1 MGNITDISPIWLGNN
16 VRVLKPDIQLIGDQ
30 SADTITVPSG
40 NTKILS
46 YTLGEPTDKQHL
58 NPKSLQINAPCEY
71 EYAPF
76 EPAKS
81 IKRIKVNP
89 NFLGLG
95 GPGWD
100 NNNPPRWIGD
110 WGLHEGEGYIL
121 YDEFWYYYPDGSL
134 CFVSYTFEPNSSS
147 SEYEKML

>member
-1 MGNITDISPIWLGNN
+1 MGNITNISPIWLGNN

-81 IKRIKVNP
+81 ITGIKVNP

-100 NNNPPRWIGD
+100 NNNPPDWIGD
-110 WGLHEGEGYIL
+110 WRFYEGEGYIL
-121 YDEFWYYYPDGSL
+121 YDSFWYYYPDGSL
-134 CFVSYTFEPNSSS
+134 YFHSHLFEPNSSTP
-147 SEYEKML
+147 EYEKML